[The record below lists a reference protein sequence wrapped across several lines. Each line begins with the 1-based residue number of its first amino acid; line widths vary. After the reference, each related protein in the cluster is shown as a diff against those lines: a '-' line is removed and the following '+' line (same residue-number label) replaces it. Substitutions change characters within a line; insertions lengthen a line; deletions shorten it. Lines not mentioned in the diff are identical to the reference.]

1 MRAKEDSPAEN
12 SDPTK
17 AAIEKE
23 VERRVGK
30 SSSLTIATIIL
41 ALGWVY
47 VSIILLNLNVWLG
60 SLVAAALVI
69 VVGILHQLIKKG
81 RL

>member
-1 MRAKEDSPAEN
+1 MRAKQESPAEN

-23 VERRVGK
+23 VDRRVGK
-30 SSSLTIATIIL
+30 SSTLLIAYIIL

-47 VSIILLNLNVWLG
+47 VSVILLNLNVWVVSIVL
-60 SLVAAALVI
+60 AALVI
-69 VVGILHQLIKKG
+69 VLA
-81 RL
+81 